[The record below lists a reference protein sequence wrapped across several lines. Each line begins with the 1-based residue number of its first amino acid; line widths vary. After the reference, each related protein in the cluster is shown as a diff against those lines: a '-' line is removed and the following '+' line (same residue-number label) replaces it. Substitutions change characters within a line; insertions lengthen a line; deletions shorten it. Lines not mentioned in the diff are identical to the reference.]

1 MTTAGPSPRSQVFPL
16 FFLAGMFFVNFVSRI
31 ISAPLMPVIEKEL
44 DFGHSSAGL
53 FFLMLAIG
61 YSAGLIVSGLVSSRI
76 THRRTISLS
85 AIITGGVLLVIAAS
99 QELWMIRA
107 GLFMVGV
114 FTGLYLPSGIT
125 TITSSIASIHWGKA
139 LAIHEFAPILSFIA
153 VPLMAEGLLQ
163 IMNWRLILVLIGI
176 VTIVMGLTF
185 PYFSLGGNFKGEAP
199 TPGNFRLIL
208 GNRNFWRM
216 VALFC
221 AALAVNVGI
230 YNMMPLYLTAER
242 GIDRSAANAL
252 LGLSRISS
260 IPVAFLVGWVVDR
273 FGAKPTMAAVI
284 FVNGLTVILLGALP
298 GKWVILMVFLQ
309 PVLAG
314 GFFPAG
320 FASLSRVVPVKAR
333 SLSVAITVFIA
344 NLVGAGLVP
353 VLLGAMGDVGMFGVS
368 FIIVG
373 SCVMLS
379 PILIA
384 RLDIKEV

>member
-1 MTTAGPSPRSQVFPL
+1 MTTVGPSLRSQIFPL
-16 FFLAGMFFVNFVSRI
+16 FFLAGMFFANFVSRI

-44 DFGHSSAGL
+44 GFGHSSAGL
-53 FFLMLAIG
+53 FFLVLAIG
-61 YSAGLIVSGLVSSRI
+61 YSTGLIVSGLVSSRF

-85 AIITGGVLLVIAAS
+85 AIITGGALLVIAAS
-99 QELWMIRA
+99 QDLWMIRA

-125 TITSSIASIHWGKA
+125 TITSSIPSMHWGKA
-139 LAIHEFAPILSFIA
+139 LAVHEFAPILSFIA
-153 VPLMAEGLLQ
+153 VPLLAEGLLQ

-185 PYFSLGGNFKGEAP
+185 PHFSLGGNFKGEAP

-208 GNRNFWRM
+208 GNGNFWRM

-284 FVNGLTVILLGALP
+284 FVNGLAVILLGALP

-353 VLLGAMGDVGMFGVS
+353 VLLGAMGDAGMFGVS